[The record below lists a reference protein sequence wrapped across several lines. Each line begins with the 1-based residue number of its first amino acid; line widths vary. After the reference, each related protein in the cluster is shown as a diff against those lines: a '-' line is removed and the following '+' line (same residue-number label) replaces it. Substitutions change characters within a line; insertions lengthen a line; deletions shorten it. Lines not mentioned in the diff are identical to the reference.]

1 MKYTT
6 ALIWFLLVIF
16 TSILLSSCNGDKMP
30 EKQEMINLT
39 PVVQKEDVIYYITT
53 VDNLRARE
61 GQLKS
66 SQVIAKLKEGT
77 IVKYLNEQSEAK
89 ETVTLRGK
97 SYTEP
102 YRKVLIEGTTEAW
115 IYGGGVDV
123 FHSGEDI
130 DDISAINNFRTFLK
144 GMSDMKIEN
153 GNAILKKL
161 MQLSSD
167 NISTNDALYFLAKDY
182 MDKLAFQGSL
192 DLDKQGVTMSAEDYK
207 AIADRTYDMD
217 SSRIGKESEESGFNL
232 TAQEGMIGYQTDQY
246 ALEGAIGGIFS
257 PAVKEYIRLKKNE
270 YKHRLFSDGGI
281 SGSLEDLMNDALAWS
296 NFVNRYSAFPK
307 AKEAKKIRDYLISVL
322 FNGSDNTPAYDYDTK
337 IAKQE
342 FRDLWN
348 TTLETYPNA
357 PFSKKLYNHVQTL
370 ESNNW
375 KFSK

>member
-207 AIADRTYDMD
+207 AIADRTYDY
-217 SSRIGKESEESGFNL
+217 RRN
-232 TAQEGMIGYQTDQY
+232 
-246 ALEGAIGGIFS
+246 IFS
-257 PAVKEYIRLKKNE
+257 CGERVYTPQKE
-270 YKHRLFSDGGI
+270 
-281 SGSLEDLMNDALAWS
+281 
-296 NFVNRYSAFPK
+296 
-307 AKEAKKIRDYLISVL
+307 
-322 FNGSDNTPAYDYDTK
+322 
-337 IAKQE
+337 
-342 FRDLWN
+342 
-348 TTLETYPNA
+348 
-357 PFSKKLYNHVQTL
+357 
-370 ESNNW
+370 
-375 KFSK
+375 